1 MVERMGRKKKN
12 LTQFK
17 DFESSNGNNGY
28 ETSYIRMTHIQLVCV
43 NELSANAFRL
53 YMMMKDYARGESE
66 FKFPHRIYKK
76 FVCNQTFK
84 TARQELIDKG
94 YLETYTSQKAVLRE
108 NKYKFSSG
116 WRNRNEELIKRIIEE
131 DKGEARTRINKKEN
145 MV

>member
-1 MVERMGRKKKN
+1 MGRKKKN

-17 DFESSNGNNGY
+17 DFESSSGNNGY
-28 ETSYIRMTHIQLVCV
+28 ETSYIRITHIQLVCM

-66 FKFPHRIYKK
+66 FQFPHRIYKN

-84 TARQELIDKG
+84 TARQELIGKG
-94 YLETYTSQKAVLRE
+94 YLETYTSQKSVLRE
-108 NKYKFSSG
+108 NKYRFSSG
-116 WRNRNEELIKRIIEE
+116 WRNRNEELIKSIIEE
-131 DKGEARTRINKKEN
+131 DKSRANKRKNKEGD